1 MEQESQGTDLLYDF
15 LYIDTRRA
23 STLITQLYAPGVV
36 SSIKHISSEEE
47 SKQKSGGVDV
57 KVANGA
63 FSVEEAINRTQ
74 EKLFDASWSLPINLL
89 DKLSESNL
97 ITSGITDRKLG
108 NLVLIKGKISFF
120 DISFLQKSIPFM
132 EKLLLSQVPKKPNQ
146 KKIKP
151 EDLQL
156 VDGLTLGMVSSL
168 LDIVPDTLQID
179 FIDDN
184 KNNIWMTIDKRNFTI
199 NPDDMV
205 LKYGSK
211 IPGEWYAL
219 GLVDALPEASDED
232 NEDNNEISNPL
243 KDGLKQILSG
253 IKESAGRTNNSY
265 GMTPLILFRKIE

>member
-97 ITSGITDRKLG
+97 IENGITDSKLG
-108 NLVLIKGKISFF
+108 KLVLIKGNISFF

-132 EKLLLSQVPKKPNQ
+132 GKLLLGKAPSKPNH
-146 KKIKP
+146 KKTKP

-184 KNNIWMTIDKRNFTI
+184 KNNIWMTIDKKNFTI

-219 GLVDALPEASDED
+219 GVVDALPEANDVN
-232 NEDNNEISNPL
+232 NEDDDEICNHL
-243 KDGLKQILSG
+243 KDGLKQILRG
-253 IKESAGRTNNSY
+253 IKETAGRTNNSY

>member
-1 MEQESQGTDLLYDF
+1 MEHESQDTDLLYDF
-15 LYIDTRRA
+15 LYIDTKRA
-23 STLITQLYAPGVV
+23 STLITQLYAPGIVT
-36 SSIKHISSEEE
+36 SIKHISSEAE
-47 SKQKSGGVDV
+47 SKHKSGGVDV
-57 KVANGA
+57 KVANGS
-63 FSVEEAINRTQ
+63 FSVEEAINHTQ

-97 ITSGITDRKLG
+97 IASGITDRKLG
-108 NLVLIKGKISFF
+108 NLVLIRGKISFF

-132 EKLLLSQVPKKPNQ
+132 EKLLFGQMPKKPNQ

-151 EDLQL
+151 EDLQI

-184 KNNIWMTIDKRNFTI
+184 KNNIWMTIDKKNFTI

-219 GLVDALPEASDED
+219 GLVDALPEASDENDEND
-232 NEDNNEISNPL
+232 NDTSNPL

-253 IKESAGRTNNSY
+253 IK
-265 GMTPLILFRKIE
+265 